1 MIRFAMVIFKVT
13 EKLPKNLDQIIWSIF
28 LILAI
33 ATPLI
38 FSTFNTELFEVPKMH
53 FVYALSTLL
62 LFLTIAKFVL
72 LEKILIPKSLV
83 LNLFAVFVAVQIFSA
98 FFSIDKYTSIFGF
111 PSRLN
116 GGLISQ
122 FAYLII
128 FATALINL
136 TKEHVKIIFVTLTI
150 SAFAVSLWGIPGHFG
165 KDPSCFVLTGELTST
180 CWKVD
185 FQPTLRIFSTLGQ
198 PNWLASYLVLILP
211 LSLSLF
217 LKSQTTNHKL
227 LFLTGST
234 AIYWAIFLT
243 NSRAGIIGL
252 ILSAVI
258 FLFLLE
264 KKYYRKLTVIA
275 IIFILISFIFSS
287 TLQSRLQNAVSN
299 QQSPNTPPTTQTA
312 QTQPSQTALETGG
325 TESGQIR
332 LIIWQGALNIVKK
345 WPILGSGPETFVS
358 SYFIYRPET
367 HNQTSEWEFFYN
379 KAHNEY
385 LNYLANNGVIG
396 FGTYIAF
403 IIAVFWSLFKF
414 RTHSLFTNAAF
425 ASLAGY
431 LATIFFGFSTV
442 ATQTAAHLIIAS
454 ALIYSKPPPLAQ
466 LKFKLKENYSLPIL
480 LLIALLGLYV
490 LSFTF
495 RSYMSNVF
503 EKRAENFKGQNSGKE
518 LTAYANAQ
526 NAHFVKN
533 PYLLADYSSALA
545 TASTATEAI
554 ENSTKLASEASS
566 LGAQALKLSPNNFL
580 IAQRVARAYALLA
593 TQSDE
598 YNAEAQNIED
608 KLIELAP
615 NYPIT
620 YLTNA
625 KIEIILDNNKK
636 AIEYLE
642 KTLEL
647 KPDYLEARKLL
658 DQVVYSSQSQESKK
672 SSEQIP

>member
-38 FSTFNTELFEVPKMH
+38 FSTFNTELLEVPKMH

-217 LKSQTTNHKL
+217 L
-227 LFLTGST
+227 
-234 AIYWAIFLT
+234 
-243 NSRAGIIGL
+243 
-252 ILSAVI
+252 
-258 FLFLLE
+258 LE

-358 SYFIYRPET
+358 SYFIYR
-367 HNQTSEWEFFYN
+367 
-379 KAHNEY
+379 
-385 LNYLANNGVIG
+385 
-396 FGTYIAF
+396 
-403 IIAVFWSLFKF
+403 
-414 RTHSLFTNAAF
+414 
-425 ASLAGY
+425 
-431 LATIFFGFSTV
+431 
-442 ATQTAAHLIIAS
+442 
-454 ALIYSKPPPLAQ
+454 
-466 LKFKLKENYSLPIL
+466 
-480 LLIALLGLYV
+480 
-490 LSFTF
+490 
-495 RSYMSNVF
+495 
-503 EKRAENFKGQNSGKE
+503 
-518 LTAYANAQ
+518 
-526 NAHFVKN
+526 
-533 PYLLADYSSALA
+533 
-545 TASTATEAI
+545 
-554 ENSTKLASEASS
+554 
-566 LGAQALKLSPNNFL
+566 
-580 IAQRVARAYALLA
+580 
-593 TQSDE
+593 
-598 YNAEAQNIED
+598 
-608 KLIELAP
+608 
-615 NYPIT
+615 
-620 YLTNA
+620 
-625 KIEIILDNNKK
+625 
-636 AIEYLE
+636 
-642 KTLEL
+642 
-647 KPDYLEARKLL
+647 
-658 DQVVYSSQSQESKK
+658 
-672 SSEQIP
+672 